1 MYMHIPF
8 SGKLSREKTFSGKLS
23 REKTFASVAICES
36 FLNKFRGVP
45 SFGAAKA
52 SNPWKFSPQISYFF
66 TNLQKFSP
74 SKVSH
79 YTAAT
84 SPCTTLVWKL
94 WLLVLSL
101 LYITCCRSLLDNIL
115 HHFLCQIWSVDT
127 LEVVHVLQCE
137 GGSVYSLAVT
147 DKHIICGV
155 YENLIHV
162 CFVASAH
169 ISSSC

>member
-1 MYMHIPF
+1 MENFQGRKLLQVWLFAKVF
-8 SGKLSREKTFSGKLS
+8 STNLGACHPLVQQKR
-23 REKTFASVAICES
+23 AIHES
-36 FLNKFRGVP
+36 FLRK
-45 SFGAAKA
+45 
-52 SNPWKFSPQISYFF
+52 YHFF

-79 YTAAT
+79 YTVAT